1 MDAVKMECRQK
12 CLAKTSVIVKIMI
25 AQMNTFSGD
34 CSNLIKNHAETA
46 QKYEKL
52 KFCALLLANFKACG
66 ILYIVIM
73 Q

>member
-1 MDAVKMECRQK
+1 
-12 CLAKTSVIVKIMI
+12 
-25 AQMNTFSGD
+25 MNTFIRD

-52 KFCALLLANFKACG
+52 KFCALPLANFKACG